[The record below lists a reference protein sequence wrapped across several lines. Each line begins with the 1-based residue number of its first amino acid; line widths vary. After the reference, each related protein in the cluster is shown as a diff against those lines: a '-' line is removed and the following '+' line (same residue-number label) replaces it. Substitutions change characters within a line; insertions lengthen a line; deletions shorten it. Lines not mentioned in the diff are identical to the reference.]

1 LKKSVTFAPAMKVTF
16 LLIIKKQITKKGKKH
31 LRDSD
36 KGFTFA
42 TRKVLD
48 FFNDLE

>member
-1 LKKSVTFAPAMKVTF
+1 VRLKKSVTFAPAMKMTF
-16 LLIIKKQITKKGKKH
+16 LLFIDKQIIKKGKKH

-42 TRKVLD
+42 AR
-48 FFNDLE
+48 